1 MLRKGFLSLG
11 CILGLS
17 VWSMVYAE
25 QSADEL
31 AAMIEWW
38 ENYGRYWSELDNPAS
53 SNDTMMFSLLE
64 GERVPLKDAIQ

>member
-11 CILGLS
+11 FILGLS
-17 VWSMVYAE
+17 LWPAYAE
-25 QSADEL
+25 ESADEL

-38 ENYGRYWSELDNPAS
+38 DDYGRYWSELDNPDS
-53 SNDTMMFSLLE
+53 SSDTMMFSLLD